1 MTQVVL
7 QQVKVERKVS
17 ARTNKHYIAASM
29 SVDGNWYNGFGN
41 EEMMNW
47 KAGETKE
54 VELFEEEYNVKMYK
68 NFNVSNKLDL
78 LIARVAEL
86 EARVSKLEG
95 TGQNITAQDFVVP
108 EDYFPFLDG

>member
-7 QQVKVERKVS
+7 QHVKVERKVS
-17 ARTNKHYIAASM
+17 ARTNKPYIAASI
-29 SVDGNWYNGFGN
+29 SVDGTWYNGFGN

-47 KAGETKE
+47 KAGDTKE
-54 VELFEEEYNVKMYK
+54 VELFEEEYNGKMYK
-68 NFNVSNKLDL
+68 KFKVPSRLDL

-95 TGQNITAQDFVVP
+95 TGQNITAQDFVMP
-108 EDYFPFLDG
+108 EDDLPF

>member
-7 QQVKVERKVS
+7 QHVKVERKVS
-17 ARTNKHYIAASM
+17 ARTNKPYIAASI
-29 SVDGNWYNGFGN
+29 SVDGTWYNGFGN

-47 KAGETKE
+47 KAGDTKE
-54 VELFEEEYNVKMYK
+54 VELFEEEYNGKMYK
-68 NFNVSNKLDL
+68 KFKVPNKLDL

-95 TGQNITAQDFVVP
+95 TGQSITAQDFVMP
-108 EDYFPFLDG
+108 EDDLPF

>member
-7 QQVKVERKVS
+7 QHVKVERKVS
-17 ARTNKHYIAASM
+17 ARTNKPYIAASIT
-29 SVDGNWYNGFGN
+29 VDGTWYNEFGN

-54 VELFEEEYNVKMYK
+54 VELFEEEYNGKMYK
-68 NFNVSNKLDL
+68 KFKVPNKLDL

-95 TGQNITAQDFVVP
+95 TGQNITAQDFVMP
-108 EDYFPFLDG
+108 EDDLPF